1 LPLAAMFGGPIGG
14 WMIEKYGRKSTIFFN
29 VRNNDKNYI
38 LSNVLKIYKNIKI
51 NLAPK
56 SNKIFRNP
64 EE

>member
-1 LPLAAMFGGPIGG
+1 MNTMMSYFNGFKEPA
-14 WMIEKYGRKSTIFFN
+14 YIFKIN

-51 NLAPK
+51 NLSPK